1 MELLGK
7 SKEPEDE
14 PLGKADP
21 NYRIS
26 KRWKKVSKLS
36 HPNNLKVTNETISIQ
51 YHNTLKLIK
60 ARYLKPGTQYF
71 ERDYKDDVDDP
82 FTLHSFI
89 CPQLSFVL
97 TCDFQC
103 YMQIEYD
110 FADFAHTADV
120 LWRVAYANE
129 LKMLFHKPR
138 QPSLAEFFNGV
149 LTYQEPRFIHYL
161 KGN

>member
-1 MELLGK
+1 MELLWK
-7 SKEPEDE
+7 PKEPEEE

-51 YHNTLKLIK
+51 YHNALKVIK
-60 ARYLKPGTQYF
+60 RDYLEPGTQYF
-71 ERDYKDDVDDP
+71 ERDYLDDNSDP
-82 FTLHSFI
+82 FTVHSFI
-89 CPQLSFVL
+89 CQQVSFVL

-110 FADFAHTADV
+110 FAQFEHVADI
-120 LWRVAYANE
+120 LRRVAYAGEKN
-129 LKMLFHKPR
+129 MLFHKPR
-138 QPSLAEFFNGV
+138 QPSLAGFFAGV
-149 LTYQEPRFIHYL
+149 LTYQEPHYIHFL
-161 KGN
+161 